1 MTGCTSTDLLISGI
15 SLVPANVAAFHRQY
29 AFQRIEHRFSAP
41 EASAC
46 QSGNFL
52 SHIPAFADMSIRIDR
67 AARHRIPAII
77 EPFPSD
83 RPFPAPQPPV
93 LCGLVSQ
100 PWFWAGNDGFQP
112 QPRRSEEH
120 TSELQS
126 LMRIS
131 YAVFCLKK

>member
-1 MTGCTSTDLLISGI
+1 MRSEQHVQQVAIADHFRVKGNAKGLGMTGYTRADLLIGGI

-46 QSGNFL
+46 QS
-52 SHIPAFADMSIRIDR
+52 
-67 AARHRIPAII
+67 
-77 EPFPSD
+77 
-83 RPFPAPQPPV
+83 
-93 LCGLVSQ
+93 
-100 PWFWAGNDGFQP
+100 
-112 QPRRSEEH
+112 RSEEH

-131 YAVFCLKK
+131 YAVFCLKKNNQTKNHINKSEMCK

>member
-1 MTGCTSTDLLISGI
+1 MTGCTSEDLLISGI

-93 LCGLVSQ
+93 
-100 PWFWAGNDGFQP
+100 
-112 QPRRSEEH
+112 RSEEH

-131 YAVFCLKK
+131 YAVFCLKKQKKKQTLRK

>member
-1 MTGCTSTDLLISGI
+1 MTGCTRADLLIGGI

-77 EPFPSD
+77 EPFP
-83 RPFPAPQPPV
+83 
-93 LCGLVSQ
+93 
-100 PWFWAGNDGFQP
+100 
-112 QPRRSEEH
+112 RSEERRVGKECV
-120 TSELQS
+120 SKCRSRWS
-126 LMRIS
+126 LMP
-131 YAVFCLKK
+131 

>member
-1 MTGCTSTDLLISGI
+1 MTGCTRADLLIGGI

-52 SHIPAFADMSIRIDR
+52 SHMPAFADMSVRIDR

-100 PWFWAGNDGFQP
+100 
-112 QPRRSEEH
+112 RSEEH

-131 YAVFCLKK
+131 YAVFCLKKKQTNQTQYYHTYYI